1 MLETSKLRLGCS
13 SARTLLISN
22 GVPGDWCVGRVLHR
36 ITVIR
41 ICSDIIDGT
50 PSHSLKHENVTYDVR
65 YDNWGKAPIN
75 YVYTIGGI
83 KYLLDIRNLLL
94 ISPPTLSDSAAIALP
109 PLLRAPPQNSGP
121 ITNCCPLS
129 PV

>member
-1 MLETSKLRLGCS
+1 MLEPSKLRLGCS
-13 SARTLLISN
+13 CARTLLISD
-22 GVPGDWCVGRVLHR
+22 GVPGDWCVGRVLYR

-41 ICSDIIDGT
+41 ICSNIINGT
-50 PSHSLKHENVTYDVR
+50 PSHSLEHENVAYDVT
-65 YDNWGKAPIN
+65 YVNGGKSSIN
-75 YVYTIGGI
+75 YIIGGI